1 MNKAV
6 IRFEK
11 FCVKW
16 AWAILSLLA
25 LFNLL
30 QRIFLL
36 VIPNMLFA
44 FFYFCKFAGGSL
56 KESLRKA
63 EEELDEDLED
73 VASSKNR
80 TRPGNNTLDVYFFP
94 FIMLIATNLLIIF
107 FFYADAY
114 NWL

>member
-44 FFYFCKFAGGSL
+44 FFYFFKFAGGSL

-80 TRPGNNTLDVYFFP
+80 IRPGNNTLDVYFFP